1 MLLKSLKYSL
11 ENGTILHSK
20 TTLKKNEILVSEGEI
35 SENLYLVKSGALI
48 LSKNFADREQVIRLG
63 YRGSLITT
71 LDSFLN
77 STPTVYD
84 LKSIRET
91 TVLKFEK
98 NTVLNYFENSKS
110 AYLDFLIE
118 MINQQTERELD
129 LLFSSS
135 AERFAKLLARS
146 PQVFQEIPYKYIASY
161 LRIAPE
167 TLSRLLKS

>member
-1 MLLKSLKYSL
+1 MARLFFLK
-11 ENGTILHSK
+11 I
-20 TTLKKNEILVSEGEI
+20 
-35 SENLYLVKSGALI
+35 
-48 LSKNFADREQVIRLG
+48 FADKEQVIRLG
-63 YRGSLITT
+63 YQGSLITT

-77 STPTVYD
+77 STPTIFT

-98 NTVLNYFENSKS
+98 NTILNYFENSES
-110 AYLDFLIE
+110 AYRDFLIE
-118 MINQQTERELD
+118 MINQQTDRELD

-146 PQVFQEIPYKYIASY
+146 PQVFQEIPHKYIASY